1 MKAAAGIM
9 ALLALAG
16 CAAEAA
22 RPPAPS
28 LQDGNFVSVL
38 QPAGIGHRIT
48 RQGVVPVEGMTMAVY
63 NPVDPLGEDEG
74 KLAKDVAARACA
86 NRMLRFNPT
95 VVGKYQAPNWV
106 FEGACR

>member
-1 MKAAAGIM
+1 MKAIRIM
-9 ALLALAG
+9 AVLALAG
-16 CAAEAA
+16 CSAEAA

-38 QPAGIGHRIT
+38 QPAGLGHSIT
-48 RQGVVPVEGMTMAVY
+48 RKGVVPVQGMTMAIY
-63 NPVDPLGEDEG
+63 NTVDPLGYDDG

-86 NRMLRFNPT
+86 NRMLRFDPT